1 MKKKLLSILLLIAL
15 LISFSAPLGMQAAD
29 KTIKLNKAKAV
40 LEVDAKITLK
50 LGDIVATDVKWSSSA
65 KKIASVTSKGV
76 VTAKSEGSATI
87 TAKHENKTYSCKIT
101 VVDSNKEQENSKSKG
116 VKITK
121 TYLLGNHYYI
131 VLKNN
136 REYAVDIDINLTMK
150 NEKGEMVGYKSENE
164 IAIPSENETIMEFY
178 VDDSSAKK
186 FDAEIKEEKTKYKEV
201 IQNLYVETVKTKRK
215 AIVTMKNVGDI
226 DVEFPSVY
234 VLFFKGSKLVDVG
247 EANFEGDSFATLESG
262 LSDTKEV
269 STYEEFDSIS
279 IYISAAN
286 YF

>member
-234 VLFFKGSKLVDVG
+234 VLFFKGSKLADVG